1 MLKDVLDRPVDTG
14 DEVILLCK
22 ERNYRGLKDA
32 YLGHAIYLGEGQ
44 WGHEFIDYDK
54 RDDEDPSPYRV
65 KNPECVR
72 VDREEGVP
80 YVQA

>member
-1 MLKDVLDRPVDTG
+1 MLTDVLGKPVDTG

-44 WGHEFIDYDK
+44 WGHEFVDYDK

-65 KNPECVR
+65 KSPECVR
-72 VDREEGVP
+72 VDREGGVP
-80 YVQA
+80 HVQA